1 MQSVVSGHCPS
12 YRRLVGKLMQW
23 LSADLH
29 NSYLKLFRL
38 TCIICVITSFFSNSH
53 SIQKAS
59 RIANLYIDLLPN
71 RLLTNC
77 ASRGGEMVLHGGGG
91 GCM

>member
-38 TCIICVITSFFSNSH
+38 TCIICVINFFSLPILIPFKGH
-53 SIQKAS
+53 QE
-59 RIANLYIDLLPN
+59 LPTYIDLLPN

-77 ASRGGEMVLHGGGG
+77 ASRGGEMVLHGGGE